1 MIKTE
6 MMKRYEAETDE
17 IATWSWHNKEFVT
30 DDVLDWAW
38 EKIQKLQA
46 ENAKLKAQLTWRP
59 ASELPEKDQIVIATY
74 LNGYGKRRR
83 VSAVYV
89 RQYEE
94 EAGDDDE
101 LCVEYCEEQDE
112 WYLKEGWYELIDNWD
127 YSLVAIVEGVV
138 DYWMPMPPA
147 PEGGIV

>member
-1 MIKTE
+1 MTQEDINEVMAKSLKMYQLE
-6 MMKRYEAETDE
+6 SLVFDGGNIESAKRL
-17 IATWSWHNKEFVT
+17 IC
-30 DDVLDWAW
+30 L
-38 EKIQKLQA
+38 LQA

-59 ASELPEKDQIVIATY
+59 ASELPEEDQIVIATY
-74 LNGYGKRRR
+74 LNQYGKRRR
-83 VSAVYV
+83 VSAVYI

-94 EAGDDDE
+94 EVGDDDE
-101 LCVEYCEEQDE
+101 LCVEYCHEKDE

-127 YSLVAIVEGVV
+127 YSFAAIVEGVV

>member
-1 MIKTE
+1 MTQEDINEVMAKSLKMYQLE
-6 MMKRYEAETDE
+6 SLVFDGGNIESAKRL
-17 IATWSWHNKEFVT
+17 IC
-30 DDVLDWAW
+30 L
-38 EKIQKLQA
+38 LQA

-59 ASELPEKDQIVIATY
+59 ASELPEEDQIVIATY
-74 LNGYGKRRR
+74 LNQCGYRRR
-83 VSAVYV
+83 VSAVYI

-94 EAGDDDE
+94 EAGVDDE
-101 LCVEYCEEQDE
+101 SCVEYCEEQDE
-112 WYLKEGWYELIDNWD
+112 WYLKAGWYELIDNWD